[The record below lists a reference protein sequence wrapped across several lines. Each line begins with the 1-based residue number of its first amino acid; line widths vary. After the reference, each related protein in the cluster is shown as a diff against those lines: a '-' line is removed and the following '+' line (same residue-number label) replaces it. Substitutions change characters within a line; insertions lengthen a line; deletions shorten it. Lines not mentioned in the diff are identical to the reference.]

1 MKCKCVSIFL
11 SGYFSPLNRRS
22 RVLSYLN
29 TMSKSQ
35 IQKYLC
41 IYNIIKLKAF
51 KYLYFVS
58 ETKCFFWRLF
68 NYYTIC
74 IIVLT
79 TQVSVSH
86 QKQVYYNGLLC
97 ISLVHT
103 AHTWQYFV
111 VINSEVGCFSPWGL
125 IIGHCNLESRVAR
138 LGECFVGFVD

>member
-1 MKCKCVSIFL
+1 MKCKCVSTFL
-11 SGYFSPLNRRS
+11 SGIECFHIWIQCQKAKFKKKPM
-22 RVLSYLN
+22 YLQYN
-29 TMSKSQ
+29 QVESLQ
-35 IQKYLC
+35 I
-41 IYNIIKLKAF
+41 
-51 KYLYFVS
+51 FVF
-58 ETKCFFWRLF
+58 CVGNQMLFFWRLF

-97 ISLVHT
+97 ISRVHT
-103 AHTWQYFV
+103 THTWQYFV

>member
-1 MKCKCVSIFL
+1 MFLHFWVFISHHSNVGAECFHIWIQCQKAKFKKTYVST
-11 SGYFSPLNRRS
+11 
-22 RVLSYLN
+22 N
-29 TMSKSQ
+29 T
-35 IQKYLC
+35 
-41 IYNIIKLKAF
+41 IKLKAF

-97 ISLVHT
+97 ISRVHT
-103 AHTWQYFV
+103 THTWQYFV

-138 LGECFVGFVD
+138 LGFVD